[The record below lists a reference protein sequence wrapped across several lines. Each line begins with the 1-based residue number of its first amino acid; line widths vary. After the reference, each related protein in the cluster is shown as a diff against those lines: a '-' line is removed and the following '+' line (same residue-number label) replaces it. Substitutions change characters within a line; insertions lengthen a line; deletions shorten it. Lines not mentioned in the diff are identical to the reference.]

1 LIGVWKGDVSTFA
14 SKIPITVRVRDSGD
28 VQVELAD
35 QLTSLLNFARFTPGG
50 FLRGITT
57 GDLGIEDG
65 VRRPYVFGLNL
76 KLRNGHVL
84 NGAVTARADES
95 GVIPTHGLY
104 PQISGQPPPE
114 HVQARAFVLAQWA
127 ELTKQ

>member
-1 LIGVWKGDVSTFA
+1 MGRSRRAHPRQRPHNVFLGVGLQA
-14 SKIPITVRVRDSGD
+14 AHRDRPDDFG
-28 VQVELAD
+28 QG
-35 QLTSLLNFARFTPGG
+35 RFTPGG

-65 VRRPYVFGLNL
+65 VRRPYVLGLNL